1 MKTVLYMHGGSG
13 NHGCEALVRTTT
25 KIAKD
30 ATGSDVILWSQNVS
44 EDYKYGVSGVVDEI
58 VATDEVNK
66 ESLSFLWSYFKFKIL
81 KKSDALHKLFIKN
94 FSRILSQFQ

>member
-44 EDYKYGVSGVVDEI
+44 EL
-58 VATDEVNK
+58 
-66 ESLSFLWSYFKFKIL
+66 SLI
-81 KKSDALHKLFIKN
+81 HI
-94 FSRILSQFQ
+94 

>member
-66 ESLSFLWSYFKFKIL
+66 KSLSFCGHILNLNL
-81 KKSDALHKLFIKN
+81 KKKRCFT
-94 FSRILSQFQ
+94 